1 MNTTQP
7 SRRPAKLAPTAIRVA
22 RSAALALLTLPVLAG
37 CDNAGQGAVSGASV
51 GALSGLAIGSLSG
64 NAGKGAAIGAIAG
77 GAGGA
82 VIGDQNRRANE
93 RSAQTARSLPP
104 AAQPAPAPA
113 APAPALST
121 ADRDRLA
128 LARLARAWTITGWQT
143 TGGQRRLVSGTATG
157 SVENAFFVTLD
168 LRVTDQQTGQTN
180 SGDVWFASEP
190 GRGIT
195 VNSRFDTSPMPV
207 SHIGTLSADGNV
219 FSFDET
225 TPGVSGRRMIIRFL
239 SDREF
244 VVDNSE
250 RINGQITPIGSLS
263 FTATR

>member
-1 MNTTQP
+1 MITIQP
-7 SRRPAKLAPTAIRVA
+7 SRRPAKPAPIAIRVA
-22 RSAALALLTLPVLAG
+22 RSAALALLTLPILAG

-93 RSAQTARSLPP
+93 RTAQTARSLPP
-104 AAQPAPAPA
+104 AQPAPAPA
-113 APAPALST
+113 APTPALST

-128 LARLARAWTITGWQT
+128 LARLARSWTITGWQT
-143 TGGQRRLVSGTATG
+143 SDGQRRLVSGTATG

-207 SHIGTLSADGNV
+207 SHVGSLSADGNV

-250 RINGQITPIGSLS
+250 RIGGQITPIGSLS